1 MKKRSSIA
9 LLTALL
15 AIVFAAGIGVYSNY
29 IGMQIYEESSNH
41 LLESYAQISKTF
53 TLFVQ
58 RNWVVL
64 SQWDSL
70 MKNVQ
75 EDADIDS
82 IWSDAQNNKLLWHYS
97 DFYLFNES
105 TQYLT
110 VDGRKGSADSINGVF
125 QEMYSKGEPI
135 VSTYT
140 ATYGV
145 PKIAFA
151 MPMSRSLTLDG
162 VTYTGIAVSYDT
174 DVVDDL
180 VDGSMYGG
188 QSDCYVVR
196 SNGDIVLELEPQT
209 ELCEGMTNLYDLS
222 DHVDWK
228 YGSMDDIRDCIQ
240 LGKSGSAQFT
250 CDGVRN
256 YLVAIPTVFSDWSL
270 VGVIQTDEVDG
281 AMLSVQQSTIIA
293 LGALCIFAVIIVVLA
308 LGMEDQLR
316 LRREEE
322 ERLNLEREKMKS
334 DRFLQSM
341 SRIVDR
347 YMVVNLDTGRYRYHE
362 LRFDQPLYPTSGQ
375 YSEMVEIISKRY
387 VALTET
393 ENAKLSRLLEPDYL
407 RSVLR
412 KPDDNLKIEYC
423 SRTENAYMV
432 LTVLPVEWHADGTVA
447 VVMEVVQD
455 IGQKVEL
462 ENMANTDSLT
472 GLFNERYFSR
482 VLNICETKKLPF
494 VLYYLD
500 LDRFK
505 PVNDTYGHAM
515 GDRLL
520 KEISARLLRCIRSRD
535 YAFRIGGDEFALIVS
550 ADMDEEQRSRMT
562 ERIQTMLSAP
572 IVIEEK
578 VLSVG
583 VSCGCACYPE
593 DGDASAHHGGQPYV
607 RGKAAPSRRRPD
619 GGTVM
624 KHKTLRCTAETAAL
638 LLTVAML
645 AFLIAGLHQH
655 DPDRVLS
662 TLNTGW
668 YQLTD
673 GVRREITLPVTLP
686 AEPGQTLTLYN
697 DTLTARDAGK
707 MLSARGVEYGIE
719 IRAGETLLY
728 RYEDNAFP
736 KNTQMKGRLWADAEL
751 PDNIG
756 GQTLSLTFTQLSDR
770 TGRFDAPLLGS
781 VRSITGHHI
790 QTSLFSL
797 VMMLA
802 MVILAVL
809 ALLIFCYM
817 SSCGIRE
824 RRFLDV
830 AVFLLLCSLWCLTDS
845 ALYQIYGRDTAAG
858 SVVSFYAFM
867 LMSIPM
873 VHFVRNTISGRR
885 RLVPDICI
893 ALFCANAL
901 AQGAAYRLFGI
912 RFIDMLPLTHL
923 LLAAGVAAMLTVLLR
938 SYREQPS
945 QQLRLRIAAF
955 AALGVFGV
963 AALVLYGLLHIY
975 WYDAIFQ
982 LGVLLFI
989 ILLFR
994 ELLGQATE
1002 DMRFHMEH
1010 RISHQM
1016 QREDRMTGLP
1026 NRRAFEEYME
1036 RIRTGEVGCRDAVL
1050 TYIRLEGLNERN
1062 DRLGLQAGDEAVIAA
1077 ARCVADFC
1085 RACEDGGESVS
1096 CFRTGGNEFALIRP
1110 EPRANSGQLH
1120 RQFSAIVARYN
1131 RTCAPRARITM
1142 TYGFSRL
1149 CDEDGKSRSIS
1160 AWKAEA
1166 DAYLKRNETRLGGDT
1181 E

>member
-70 MKNVQ
+70 MKNAQ

-110 VDGRKGSADSINGVF
+110 VDGRKGSADSIDGVF

-250 CDGVRN
+250 CDGTRN
-256 YLVAIPTVFSDWSL
+256 YLVAIPTAFSDWSL
-270 VGVIQTDEVDG
+270 VGVIQADEVDG

-308 LGMEDQLR
+308 LGMEGQLR
-316 LRREEE
+316 LRCEEE
-322 ERLNLEREKMKS
+322 ERLSLEREKMQS
-334 DRFLQSM
+334 DRLLQSM

-347 YMVVNLDTGRYRYHE
+347 YSIVNLDTDRYRYRE
-362 LRFDQPLYPTSGQ
+362 LRLGEPLYPASGR
-375 YSEMVEIISKRY
+375 YSDMVETISRRY

-393 ENAKLSRLLEPDYL
+393 ENAKLSRLITPEYL

-412 KPDDNLKIEYC
+412 KPTDNLKIEYC

-432 LTVLPVEWHADGTVA
+432 LTVIPVEWHADGTVA
-447 VVMEVVQD
+447 VVMQVVQD

-482 VLNICETKKLPF
+482 VLNICEAKKLPF

-550 ADMDEEQRSRMT
+550 ADMDEEQRSRMA

-593 DGDASAHHGGQPYV
+593 DG
-607 RGKAAPSRRRPD
+607 
-619 GGTVM
+619 
-624 KHKTLRCTAETAAL
+624 
-638 LLTVAML
+638 
-645 AFLIAGLHQH
+645 
-655 DPDRVLS
+655 
-662 TLNTGW
+662 
-668 YQLTD
+668 
-673 GVRREITLPVTLP
+673 VRREIAFPVTLP

-707 MLSARGVEYGIE
+707 LLSARGVEYGIE

-736 KNTQMKGRLWADAEL
+736 KNTQMKGRLWADAEI

-770 TGRFDAPLLGS
+770 TDRFDAPLLGS

-824 RRFLDV
+824 CRFLDV

-982 LGVLLFI
+982 FGVLLFI

-1062 DRLGLQAGDEAVIAA
+1062 DRFGLQAGDEAVIAA

-1166 DAYLKRNETRLGGDT
+1166 DAYLKRNETKLGGDT

>member
-70 MKNVQ
+70 MKNMQ

-110 VDGRKGSADSINGVF
+110 VDGRKGSADSIDGVF

-250 CDGVRN
+250 CDGTRN
-256 YLVAIPTVFSDWSL
+256 YLVAIPTAFSDWSL
-270 VGVIQTDEVDG
+270 VGVIQADEVDG

-308 LGMEDQLR
+308 LGMEGQLR
-316 LRREEE
+316 LRCEEE
-322 ERLNLEREKMKS
+322 ERLSLEREKMQS
-334 DRFLQSM
+334 DRLLQSM

-347 YMVVNLDTGRYRYHE
+347 YSIVNLDTDRYRYRE
-362 LRFDQPLYPTSGQ
+362 LRLGEPLYPASGR
-375 YSEMVEIISKRY
+375 YSDMVETISRRY

-393 ENAKLSRLLEPDYL
+393 ENAKLSRLITPEYL

-412 KPDDNLKIEYC
+412 KPTDNLKIEYC

-432 LTVLPVEWHADGTVA
+432 LTVIPVEWHADGTVA
-447 VVMEVVQD
+447 VVMQVVQD

-482 VLNICETKKLPF
+482 VLNICEAKKLP
-494 VLYYLD
+494 
-500 LDRFK
+500 
-505 PVNDTYGHAM
+505 
-515 GDRLL
+515 
-520 KEISARLLRCIRSRD
+520 
-535 YAFRIGGDEFALIVS
+535 
-550 ADMDEEQRSRMT
+550 
-562 ERIQTMLSAP
+562 
-572 IVIEEK
+572 
-578 VLSVG
+578 
-583 VSCGCACYPE
+583 
-593 DGDASAHHGGQPYV
+593 
-607 RGKAAPSRRRPD
+607 
-619 GGTVM
+619 
-624 KHKTLRCTAETAAL
+624 
-638 LLTVAML
+638 
-645 AFLIAGLHQH
+645 FLIAGLHQH
-655 DPDRVLS
+655 DPDRVLFP
-662 TLNTGW
+662 LNTGW

-673 GVRREITLPVTLP
+673 GVRREIAFPVTLP

-707 MLSARGVEYGIE
+707 LLSARGVEYGIE

-736 KNTQMKGRLWADAEL
+736 KNTQMKGRLWADAEI

-770 TGRFDAPLLGS
+770 TDRFDAPLLGS

-824 RRFLDV
+824 CRFLDV

-982 LGVLLFI
+982 FGVLLFI

-1062 DRLGLQAGDEAVIAA
+1062 DRFGLQAGDEAVIAA

-1166 DAYLKRNETRLGGDT
+1166 DAYLKRNETKLGGDT